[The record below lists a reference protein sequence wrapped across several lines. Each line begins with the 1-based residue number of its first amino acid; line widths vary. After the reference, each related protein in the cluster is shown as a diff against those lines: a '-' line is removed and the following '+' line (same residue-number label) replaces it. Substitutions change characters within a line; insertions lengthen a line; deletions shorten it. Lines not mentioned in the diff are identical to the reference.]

1 MRQLRYASQWL
12 NHLIFDHW
20 FSHPSR
26 KTRLCIRREF
36 FASIP
41 LAVVVGVLGTT
52 FCGIVGRKGLHFSD
66 GMIDLLMACNLS
78 GLLFSGIL
86 IGFFHK
92 TRKVSAYSKILG
104 LLSLVVISISLIP
117 GYDKDSAW
125 GSYLFIFLIL
135 TAQICLALALTIRS
149 SLWRAN
155 YPTNRRGKIVVFIY
169 LCITCCSSI
178 VMAFAWAMD
187 NWKVPFQVIYL
198 IGGLAGL
205 LAAWLASRIK
215 VSRESRSL
223 RSAGQSRQPALL
235 AGMAVLWEDRR
246 FGKFMAWQMLNGFS
260 TLVIET
266 SVLVYLLTDVFKR
279 NYYDCSIIAVIPPV
293 VSGFSGI
300 IWSRLFD
307 KKDIF
312 IMRFYGANLWAF
324 SRLVLM
330 LGVYLHSFE
339 IVIISR
345 LFTGVGM
352 GVGQLT
358 WRLGHM
364 AFAPPEKDSLYMGAH
379 ISLTG
384 LRGMLAPFVGTY
396 LYYLECM
403 GENGVYLIGISAL
416 CQIVSGFGFLTM
428 RKSKR
433 INS

>member
-1 MRQLRYASQWL
+1 MLHLRNVSRWL

-26 KTRLCIRREF
+26 KTRLCVRREF
-36 FASIP
+36 CASIP
-41 LAVVVGVLGTT
+41 LAVVTGVLGTT
-52 FCGIVGRKGLHFSD
+52 FCGIVGRKGLHFSNT
-66 GMIDLLMACNLS
+66 MIDVLMACNLS

-92 TRKVSAYSKILG
+92 TRKVSAYSKILT
-104 LLSLVVISISLIP
+104 LLSLLLISICFIP
-117 GYDKDSAW
+117 GYNKDSFL
-125 GSYLFIFLIL
+125 GPYLFIFLIL
-135 TAQICLALALTIRS
+135 AAQTCLALAFTIRS

-178 VMAFAWAMD
+178 VLAFAWAMD
-187 NWKVPFQVIYL
+187 NWNIPFQIIYL
-198 IGGLAGL
+198 IAGLAGL
-205 LAAWLASRIK
+205 LAAWLMSHIK
-215 VSRESRSL
+215 VSRESQSL
-223 RSAGQSRQPALL
+223 RNAGQSRQPALL
-235 AGMAVLWEDRR
+235 AGLAVLWEDKR
-246 FGKFMAWQMLNGFS
+246 FGKFMAWQMLNGFA

-266 SVLVYLLTDVFKR
+266 SVLVYLLTDVFNR
-279 NYYDCSIIAVIPPV
+279 NYYDCSIIAVIPLV

-307 KKDIF
+307 KKDIY

-345 LFTGVGM
+345 FFTGIGM

-403 GENGVYLIGISAL
+403 GQNGVYLIGISAL
-416 CQIVSGFGFLTM
+416 CQITAGVGFLAM
-428 RKSKR
+428 RKSVK